1 MIITR
6 IQGGL
11 GNQMFQYAIAKS
23 LALKNNDQ
31 FKLDDSFFSTQT
43 LREYQLNQF
52 NIIEDFASKSEIYKL
67 RGIEGFRYKI
77 FKKLGFKY
85 SRPSSYV
92 EDKSSTIYQEEIFN
106 LRKDDIYLS
115 GFWQNEKYF
124 SSIKKSIVD
133 DFMPKNKISTT
144 AAKYLEKIK
153 NSNSISLHVRRG
165 DYVQCANAT
174 HGLCDINYYIRA
186 LNFMEK
192 NIKDR
197 NIFIF
202 SDDIAWCKKHFAL
215 LKDSYF
221 IDETKSEV
229 EDLILMKNCK
239 HNIIA
244 NSTFS
249 WWGAWLNQNPDKV
262 IITPKYW
269 YARKDWKNKHPAPS
283 NWERM

>member
-11 GNQMFQYAIAKS
+11 GNQMFQYAIARS

-31 FKLDDSFFSTQT
+31 LKLDDSFFLTQT

-67 RGIEGFRYKI
+67 RGIEGFIYKI

-85 SRPSSYV
+85 SRPSSYI

-133 DFMPKNKISTT
+133 DFMPKNEISET
-144 AAKYLEKIK
+144 ATKYLEKIK

-165 DYVQCANAT
+165 DYVNDANAT
-174 HGLCDINYYIRA
+174 HGLCDINYYKRA
-186 LNFMEK
+186 LNFIKK
-192 NIKDR
+192 NIK
-197 NIFIF
+197 NANVFIF
-202 SDDIAWCKKHFAL
+202 SDDITWCKNEFAF

-221 IDETKSEV
+221 IHDTKSEV
-229 EDLILMKNCK
+229 EDLTLMKNCK

-269 YARKDWKNKHPAPS
+269 YARNDWKNKHPAPS
-283 NWERM
+283 NWLRM